1 MSYVIKVY
9 DKWWKSVRDFEFD
22 ATRFAAEKINPS
34 LIHEYLLYQ
43 QSNARKAIASTKTRG
58 EVAGSGRKLYRQKGT
73 GRARVGDKNSPIR
86 RGGWV
91 AFGPSSERNFEKS
104 MNKKMRSLALDSTI
118 SAKLDDN
125 AVLGLELTTMEAKT
139 KDAIAVLSA
148 LSLQEKKILLVLG
161 EKNEGIEKSFRNIEG
176 VKLLLVD
183 YLNPYDLL
191 HADSV
196 VFFDSALQKFTK

>member
-1 MSYVIKVY
+1 
-9 DKWWKSVRDFEFD
+9 
-22 ATRFAAEKINPS
+22 
-34 LIHEYLLYQ
+34 
-43 QSNARKAIASTKTRG
+43 
-58 EVAGSGRKLYRQKGT
+58 
-73 GRARVGDKNSPIR
+73 
-86 RGGWV
+86 
-91 AFGPSSERNFEKS
+91 
-104 MNKKMRSLALDSTI
+104 MNKKMRNLALDSTI

-125 AVLGLELTTMEAKT
+125 AVIGLELSSMEVKT

-176 VKLLLVD
+176 LKLLLVD

-196 VFFDSALQKFTK
+196 VFCESALQKFAK